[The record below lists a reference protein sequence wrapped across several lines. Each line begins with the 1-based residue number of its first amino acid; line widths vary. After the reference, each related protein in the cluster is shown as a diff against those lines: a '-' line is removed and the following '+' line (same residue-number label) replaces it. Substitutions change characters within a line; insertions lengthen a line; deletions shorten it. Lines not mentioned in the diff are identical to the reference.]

1 MNYFIIFIY
10 SILIIKI
17 LYLLF
22 IFFDYYLKYN
32 LKKNP
37 FDMKLLKRK
46 NNTEQMKNIL
56 EKFFTLS
63 IALLLIILFYPHNS
77 NKIIVGHETKQLLCL
92 FGVVLIIKELGIIS

>member
-22 IFFDYYLKYN
+22 IFIDYYLKYN

-37 FDMKLLKRK
+37 FDMNLLKNK
-46 NNTEQMKNIL
+46 NKIEQMKNIL
-56 EKFFTLS
+56 EKIFTLFVS
-63 IALLLIILFYPHNS
+63 LLLIILFYPHNS
-77 NKIIVGHETKQLLCL
+77 NKIIVNHETKQLLCL
-92 FGVVLIIKELGIIS
+92 FGVVLIIKDLGIIT